1 MVDGNNELQLG
12 RYKHY
17 KGNEYNVLMV
27 AMHSETLEKFVVYE
41 ALYEN
46 KVSKLWVRPLKMFV
60 EKVEKDGKL
69 IDRFEYIG
77 NWSNNKTCKLYLIC
91 WNVFAFHNSSAVEQ
105 LAVNQLVVGSIPTC
119 GAFFLNNLL

>member
-1 MVDGNNELQLG
+1 MVDDNNELKLG
-12 RYKHY
+12 RYRYY

-27 AMHSETLEKFVVYE
+27 ATHSETLEKYVVYE

-77 NWSNNKTCKLYLIC
+77 N
-91 WNVFAFHNSSAVEQ
+91 
-105 LAVNQLVVGSIPTC
+105 
-119 GAFFLNNLL
+119 

>member
-27 AMHSETLEKFVVYE
+27 AMHSETLENFVVDE

-77 NWSNNKTCKLYLIC
+77 N
-91 WNVFAFHNSSAVEQ
+91 
-105 LAVNQLVVGSIPTC
+105 
-119 GAFFLNNLL
+119 

>member
-1 MVDGNNELQLG
+1 MIDGNNELQLG

-77 NWSNNKTCKLYLIC
+77 N
-91 WNVFAFHNSSAVEQ
+91 
-105 LAVNQLVVGSIPTC
+105 
-119 GAFFLNNLL
+119 

>member
-77 NWSNNKTCKLYLIC
+77 N
-91 WNVFAFHNSSAVEQ
+91 
-105 LAVNQLVVGSIPTC
+105 
-119 GAFFLNNLL
+119 